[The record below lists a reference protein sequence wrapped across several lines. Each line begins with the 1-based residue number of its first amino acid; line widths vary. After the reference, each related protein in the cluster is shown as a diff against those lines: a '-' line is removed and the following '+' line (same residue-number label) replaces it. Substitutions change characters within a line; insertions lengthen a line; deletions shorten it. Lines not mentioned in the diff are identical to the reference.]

1 MREPGFVLSN
11 TLLARQRE
19 KTWVLGSGFRLHYY
33 GDKGAGWRV
42 NREWNS
48 KAGAVQDVHVG
59 QPLRSPITSP
69 VRNVPIVDRNA
80 SLIRRISPFSPSL
93 PASLSLRAPRS
104 CAR

>member
-59 QPLRSPITSP
+59 QPLRS
-69 VRNVPIVDRNA
+69 VKA
-80 SLIRRISPFSPSL
+80 LRRFKVQEFKVL
-93 PASLSLRAPRS
+93 FRS
-104 CAR
+104 T